1 MHLVSLSEDS
11 VFFFRQIT
19 ITEEIAAKKMVRI
32 MQLPSARL
40 FKNQGRRFIHFNVK
54 ESITHV

>member
-1 MHLVSLSEDS
+1 VSLSEDS
-11 VFFFRQIT
+11 VFFLPHRQIT

-32 MQLPSARL
+32 MQLPSARS